1 MSAMNIDNLDLPSG
15 PVILGSSAHSTPN
28 TPRLNNHHPAGGHAP
43 SSPINNT
50 IRGSQLNLNQSN
62 SPGFLNIPSF
72 TNGGSQPSFSTSTH
86 SARPHRSPIR
96 KSKRPSEAPMELPT
110 AKFLR
115 HGEPTT
121 IRGLSDRIMNDLA
134 LIVSKVQEP
143 EYRNSFI
150 QVLATME
157 QINSGFPI
165 TKASNMIVNAANHME
180 QIIAKASRHFPREA
194 INTSFTPSSSD
205 SSDEG
210 APTESLPRPLFSAQ
224 FNTSQHGKRVT
235 ILDPKPN
242 RQQQLK
248 AKKQLKRDHTV
259 ILIKH
264 TLTSFTDIN
273 PLELRSKINEE
284 LSKQRHAI
292 TPVLATITKSIA
304 QNLILTTTAEYS
316 AEYLIQQS
324 DILAKFI
331 QFKEAKKD
339 ISFFKVAVHGVT
351 LQLDT
356 PEMPQMIRDEINTFN
371 KSLNLNIVGTP
382 YWLTSESKRLG
393 PQKAASMI
401 IAFAT
406 EEEQTRAIRNRLNI
420 GGMPWIRPSPA
431 KMP

>member
-15 PVILGSSAHSTPN
+15 LVILGSSAHSTPN

-96 KSKRPSEAPMELPT
+96 KSKRPSEAPMELQT

-134 LIVSKVQEP
+134 LIVSKVEEP

-210 APTESLPRPLFSAQ
+210 APTESL
-224 FNTSQHGKRVT
+224 
-235 ILDPKPN
+235 
-242 RQQQLK
+242 
-248 AKKQLKRDHTV
+248 
-259 ILIKH
+259 
-264 TLTSFTDIN
+264 
-273 PLELRSKINEE
+273 
-284 LSKQRHAI
+284 
-292 TPVLATITKSIA
+292 
-304 QNLILTTTAEYS
+304 
-316 AEYLIQQS
+316 
-324 DILAKFI
+324 
-331 QFKEAKKD
+331 
-339 ISFFKVAVHGVT
+339 
-351 LQLDT
+351 
-356 PEMPQMIRDEINTFN
+356 
-371 KSLNLNIVGTP
+371 
-382 YWLTSESKRLG
+382 LG
-393 PQKAASMI
+393 
-401 IAFAT
+401 
-406 EEEQTRAIRNRLNI
+406 
-420 GGMPWIRPSPA
+420 
-431 KMP
+431 